1 MVVIQVQS
9 RAQRKWSAFLRILV
23 ALILIS
29 ATVIGWILYENNRTL
44 QTELQACKDSLQA
57 KNKANERL
65 SLGLSIVATVGVVV
79 IVALGLLAYQTK
91 KNFAEYKGHLQ
102 SPEYKKAM
110 REMVNL
116 YVDNAERSAV
126 SSAVLKALKR

>member
-9 RAQRKWSAFLRILV
+9 RAQTKWSAFLRILV

-65 SLGLSIVATVGVVV
+65 SLGLSIGATVGVVV

-91 KNFAEYKGHLQ
+91 KNARRYERKTREFITSRFGQEY
-102 SPEYKKAM
+102 P
-110 REMVNL
+110 V
-116 YVDNAERSAV
+116 
-126 SSAVLKALKR
+126 